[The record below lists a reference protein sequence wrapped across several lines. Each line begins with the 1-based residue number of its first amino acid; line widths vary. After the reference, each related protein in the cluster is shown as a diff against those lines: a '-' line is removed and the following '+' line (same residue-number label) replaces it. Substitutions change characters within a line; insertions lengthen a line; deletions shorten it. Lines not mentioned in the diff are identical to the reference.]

1 MLVIDNEEPTP
12 KDTSPGTNTI
22 VTPIMNTEDHFLS
35 ISTAVLFGLASPK
48 ALRITGHIQNRPVSI
63 LIDSGSMVK
72 NKREKNKIKTKPDQI
87 KKKRE
92 AWKSPAVSKA
102 NHSQNIRKKKKI
114 QSPETKSDKP

>member
-12 KDTSPGTNTI
+12 EDTSPGTNTI

-35 ISTAVLFGLASPK
+35 ISTAALFGLASPK
-48 ALRITGHIQNRPVSI
+48 ALRITGHIQNWPVSI

-72 NKREKNKIKTKPDQI
+72 NKREKNKIETKPDQI

-92 AWKSPAVSKA
+92 AWKSPLVSKA